1 MAEEIKKEEEK
12 KEENCCSNSECN
24 CNEESSKENSVE
36 DGLKAELENA
46 KKESAEW
53 KDSYVR
59 KVAEFENTKKRM
71 EREKEEFSKYA
82 AEKIIVKMLE
92 IVDNLERAVKAAEA
106 NKDFDG
112 LAKGV
117 EMTLNQAH
125 NMFKAEGVEALEAK
139 GKEFNPYEHHAMM
152 QEETEEHAD
161 NTVMEEFQKGYKLKE
176 RIIRPA
182 LVKVA
187 KNKKK

>member
-1 MAEEIKKEEEK
+1 MAEEIKEEIKEEV
-12 KEENCCSNSECN
+12 KEECGCNCN
-24 CNEESSKENSVE
+24 CNEESCCDSSCDEE
-36 DGLKAELENA
+36 IA
-46 KKESAEW
+46 KLQNEVQEW

-59 KVAEFENTKKRM
+59 KVAEFENAKKRM

-82 AEKIIVKMLE
+82 SEKIITKMIE
-92 IVDNLERAVKAAEA
+92 IVDNMERALQSANA
-106 NKDFDG
+106 NKDFDN
-112 LAKGV
+112 LAKGI

-125 NMFKAEGVEALEAK
+125 NVFKAEGLEPLETK

-152 QEETEEHAD
+152 QEDTEEHAD
-161 NTVMEEFQKGYKLKE
+161 NTVMEEFQKGYKLKDK
-176 RIIRPA
+176 IIRPA

>member
-1 MAEEIKKEEEK
+1 MSEEIKEEVKEEV
-12 KEENCCSNSECN
+12 KEECGCENKEEPCCESNC
-24 CNEESSKENSVE
+24 EEEIAKLEKE
-36 DGLKAELENA
+36 LQ
-46 KKESAEW
+46 EW

-59 KVAEFENTKKRM
+59 KVAEFENAKKRM

-161 NTVMEEFQKGYKLKE
+161 NIVMEEFQKGYKLKE

>member
-1 MAEEIKKEEEK
+1 MAEEIKEEDK
-12 KEENCCSNSECN
+12 KEENCCESEECN
-24 CNEESSKENSVE
+24 CCKENSAEESV
-36 DGLKAELENA
+36 KAEIENA
-46 KKESAEW
+46 KKEAAEW

-82 AEKIIVKMLE
+82 SEKIIVKMLE

-125 NMFKAEGVEALEAK
+125 GIFKAEGVEALEAK

-161 NTVMEEFQKGYKLKE
+161 NTVMEEFQRGYKLKE
-176 RIIRPA
+176 KIIRPA